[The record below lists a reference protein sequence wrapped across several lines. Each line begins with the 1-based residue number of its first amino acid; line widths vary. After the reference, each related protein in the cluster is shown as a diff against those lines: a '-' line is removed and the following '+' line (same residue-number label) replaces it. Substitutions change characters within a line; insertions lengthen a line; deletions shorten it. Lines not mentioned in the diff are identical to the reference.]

1 MELVNSWI
9 LYIGVVLLI
18 VLIFIK
24 LKNKNNYKNGRKV
37 ANTKYIENT
46 PYYKKVIKRYK
57 FLSICTKCVCI
68 LCILIS
74 LVLLARPI
82 SVDIIEPE
90 QYNRDIFLCLD
101 VSGSVA
107 PLDNEIVKSFKEIVK
122 ELKGE
127 RIGITIFDSSA
138 VVVCPLTDDYDYVM
152 ENLEKLEKGFE
163 NSKNS
168 VYDYESSTYLNAGT
182 SEGQGSSIIGDGLA
196 SCAYNF
202 SNLEEKRSRTIILAT
217 DNALAGTPIYTVDEA
232 AQVCKEKNITV
243 YGLGTEYISKE
254 DEFKSAIES
263 TGGALYKYKSS
274 KSIDE
279 IVKGIN
285 KKEKSAIK
293 GRKEIIKTDIPKIP
307 FIILTISIF
316 ILFILNKKVKV

>member
-9 LYIGVVLLI
+9 LYVGIVLLI
-18 VLIFIK
+18 VLIVIK
-24 LKNKNNYKNGRKV
+24 FKNNYKNGKKV

-46 PYYKKVIKRYK
+46 PYYKKIIKKYK
-57 FLSICTKCVCI
+57 FFSICTKCVCI
-68 LCILIS
+68 LCIVLS

-152 ENLEKLEKGFE
+152 ESLEKLEKGFE
-163 NSKNS
+163 NFINN
-168 VYDYESSTYLNAGT
+168 VYGDYESSTYLNAGT
-182 SEGQGSSIIGDGLA
+182 NEGQGSSIIGDGLA
-196 SCAYNF
+196 SCAYSF
-202 SNLEEKRSRTIILAT
+202 SNLEEKRSRTIIFAT
-217 DNALAGTPIYTVDEA
+217 DNALAGTPVYTLDEA
-232 AQVCKEKNITV
+232 TQICKEKNITV
-243 YGLGTEYISKE
+243 YGLGTERISKE
-254 DEFKSAIES
+254 EEFKSAVES

-274 KSIDE
+274 RSIDE